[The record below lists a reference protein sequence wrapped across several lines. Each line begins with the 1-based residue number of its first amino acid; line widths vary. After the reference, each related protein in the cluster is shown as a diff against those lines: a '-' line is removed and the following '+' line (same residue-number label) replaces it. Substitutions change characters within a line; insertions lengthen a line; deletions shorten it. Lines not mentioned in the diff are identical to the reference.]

1 MRSFVCA
8 AIACSALA
16 APAAAQTHERDVEL
30 RELRLE
36 HVAER
41 QVAGG
46 VLLGWGAA
54 NLVAGSLVAAIGH
67 DEPALVGGGIISASF
82 GLVNGLLA
90 LTLFDLSGTL
100 REEADEG
107 RLGDERDRDHVL
119 RLAIAAQLKTGQTFA
134 VNVGFDVGYIV
145 AGALVFA
152 LGLELDEDAV
162 AGAGIAGA
170 GQGLFLLGF
179 DLAEWI
185 LSNARAEEL
194 LEHADE

>member
-8 AIACSALA
+8 AIACSAFA
-16 APAAAQTHERDVEL
+16 APAAAQTRERDVEL

-107 RLGDERDRDHVL
+107 RLGDERDRDDVL